1 MYNIITIP
9 CGNLNCYLIEGDDF
23 AILIDTATKKYR
35 NYLLERL
42 KNYNITLII
51 LTHGHMDYVGN
62 VAYLAK
68 QFNAKIAMHI
78 DDYKLSKNN
87 LINDIYSN
95 SLLGT
100 FFKKLSLY
108 QFKKH
113 SIDNFEPD
121 LFLEDGQSL
130 KDFGIDAKI
139 IHLPGH
145 TKGSIG
151 ILINENE
158 LIAGDMFMNLI
169 YPSEAL
175 IAEDID
181 MLRKSIHKVD
191 LLNLKLVYP
200 GRGGAITSVKVNI

>member
-23 AILIDTATKKYR
+23 AILVDTATKKYR
-35 NYLLERL
+35 NYLSERL

-51 LTHGHMDYVGN
+51 LTHGHMDYIGN
-62 VAYLAK
+62 VSYLAK

-87 LINDIYSN
+87 LINNIYSN

-121 LFLEDGQSL
+121 LFLEDGESL

-200 GRGGAITSVKVNI
+200 GRGGTITSVKVDI